1 MHRFC
6 LLLSLSLFAAPA
18 TAAPEWRQS
27 REVEVLLSNLDIQ
40 PETIRLAA
48 GEPVRLRFI
57 NNSTIAHSF
66 SAGDFFRK
74 ADYRPRDADAVR
86 GGSIQVGPGDA
97 REVLM
102 VPAPGRYSAHCSNL
116 FHRIMGMRARIIV
129 E

>member
-18 TAAPEWRQS
+18 AAAPEWRQS

-40 PETIRLAA
+40 PETIRFRA

-57 NNSTIAHSF
+57 NNSTIRHSF

-74 ADYRPRDADAVR
+74 AEYRARDADAVR
-86 GGSIQVGPGDA
+86 GGSIEVGPGDV
-97 REVLM
+97 REVLL
-102 VPAPGRYSAHCSNL
+102 VPPGGRYSAHCSNL
-116 FHRIMGMRARIIV
+116 FHRIMGMRARMLV